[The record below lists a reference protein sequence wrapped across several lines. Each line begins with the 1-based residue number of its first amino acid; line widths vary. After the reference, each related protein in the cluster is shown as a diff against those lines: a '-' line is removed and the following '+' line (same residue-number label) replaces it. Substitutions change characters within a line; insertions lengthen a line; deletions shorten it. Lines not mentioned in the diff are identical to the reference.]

1 MIESRLV
8 AGGGE
13 SKIEVFVGLLRSQT
27 QRIRDGGGSGNYLG
41 SFDNHPITLCNLL
54 GLDPAGIIKRS
65 SLHHS
70 IYSSSHHTVQ
80 RIVWPPNVRRLNEA
94 EAMLSIQNLITIKR
108 MISIN
113 ISRGSLVKMLR
124 DLFPLGR

>member
-1 MIESRLV
+1 MIESRLA

-13 SKIEVFVGLLRSQT
+13 SKIEVFVGLLRTQT
-27 QRIRDGGGSGNYLG
+27 QRIKDGGSSGNYLG

-54 GLDPAGIIKRS
+54 GLDPDGIIKRS

-94 EAMLSIQNLITIKR
+94 EAMLSIQSLITIKR

-113 ISRGSLVKMLR
+113 ISRRSLVKMLR
-124 DLFPLGR
+124 DLFPPRR

>member
-1 MIESRLV
+1 MIESRLA

-27 QRIRDGGGSGNYLG
+27 QRIRDGGSSGNYLG

-54 GLDPAGIIKRS
+54 GLDPDGIIKRS

-94 EAMLSIQNLITIKR
+94 EAMLSIQSLITIKR

-113 ISRGSLVKMLR
+113 VSRRSLVKMLR
-124 DLFPLGR
+124 DLFPPRR